1 MDPTTWHSGHVT
13 LADKKQA
20 LCALQETIRFC
31 LTPEALTHSTSRLVA
46 CFSSDPQVIQQC
58 CDLLAKLMTK
68 DGFTVGL
75 AGEALGRFLQ
85 YLPLFFMC
93 EGNGGAKERM
103 VAGLTKLIQSPLN
116 GSRLLVDLIL
126 QTTQLASS
134 LPNRTDHMVSKDM
147 KKMIATSYSWLR
159 NRTSSYTDVL
169 NLSRFA
175 DCLLETYLGVN
186 PMPKQYWIELQ
197 LELIYGTIFDRL
209 LPDSRPVIVEFFL
222 TVLYGFLRRE
232 LDLDVKLA
240 ILRVLLQRGEG
251 LRRTLTV
258 FYRKTA
264 GSGDLQFSRFK
275 VIVTEILTH
284 LVWRYEQGSSNEQ
297 FLDLKSKLDK
307 IVQDVDWLELIAGKY
322 RICQLPVAKLTKANL
337 WIIMLVQYFEAELA
351 EDRMGTEET
360 FDYVTNLGTLVSV
373 CFLKQFQLPA
383 FLIKFVLEA
392 VAAIFPYKTEFQR
405 HQRFEALQ
413 ERLLPEYLLTP
424 QILTFFPEAYLMKTL
439 LSRDIDLMVLT
450 NACLILSRGQLS
462 ETHLVKLVTSK
473 LTRKNR
479 GLRWSHYLRAIYG
492 SLAALTPESRTEL
505 VGFIAMKLS
514 GSSADSEPE
523 CLTLLVDSLVRIFAT
538 NPNLKVPDDWKL
550 RLKDVSD
557 GFES

>member
-1 MDPTTWHSGHVT
+1 MWTSIFSNRFTKIINANDQIVAEFPFGT
-13 LADKKQA
+13 LLNLNQMI
-20 LCALQETIRFC
+20 L
-31 LTPEALTHSTSRLVA
+31 
-46 CFSSDPQVIQQC
+46 
-58 CDLLAKLMTK
+58 
-68 DGFTVGL
+68 
-75 AGEALGRFLQ
+75 
-85 YLPLFFMC
+85 
-93 EGNGGAKERM
+93 N
-103 VAGLTKLIQSPLN
+103 SPLN

-126 QTTQLASS
+126 QTTNLSSS
-134 LPNRTDHMVSKDM
+134 LPNRSDHMVSKDM

-169 NLSRFA
+169 DLSRFA

-251 LRRTLTV
+251 LRGTLTM

-264 GSGDLQFSRFK
+264 CGGDLQFSRFK

-392 VAAIFPYKTEFQR
+392 VAVRFSSVAI
-405 HQRFEALQ
+405 
-413 ERLLPEYLLTP
+413 
-424 QILTFFPEAYLMKTL
+424 
-439 LSRDIDLMVLT
+439 
-450 NACLILSRGQLS
+450 
-462 ETHLVKLVTSK
+462 
-473 LTRKNR
+473 
-479 GLRWSHYLRAIYG
+479 
-492 SLAALTPESRTEL
+492 
-505 VGFIAMKLS
+505 
-514 GSSADSEPE
+514 
-523 CLTLLVDSLVRIFAT
+523 
-538 NPNLKVPDDWKL
+538 
-550 RLKDVSD
+550 
-557 GFES
+557 